1 MIDGR
6 VVLFRREPHERILER
21 ARVLKP
27 HSLDDVAEP
36 GAVACRQAAHV
47 PQIDVDDPPITD
59 NHVARMRV
67 GVEEPVVENLRR
79 IVVEH
84 LRPDFLQ
91 VVPVGHQ
98 PVRVADGNA
107 VNVFH
112 DQDEFAAQV
121 GIDFRARNEGAVAVE
136 LGELGEVRRL
146 APEVGLLQKRRP
158 HLLDHST

>member
-1 MIDGR
+1 
-6 VVLFRREPHERILER
+6 
-21 ARVLKP
+21 
-27 HSLDDVAEP
+27 
-36 GAVACRQAAHV
+36 
-47 PQIDVDDPPITD
+47 
-59 NHVARMRV
+59 MRV

-79 IVVEH
+79 VVVKH

-98 PVRVADGNA
+98 SVRVADGNA

-121 GIDFRARNEGAVAVE
+121 GIDFRACNEDAVAVE

-146 APEVGLLQKRRP
+146 APKVGLLQKRRP